1 MNYAKKEMVYDDVKN
16 LIFHYACKLS
26 ATNHNKF
33 EDAVSALT
41 LFLFELYENGK
52 CISKNYVATA
62 LKNQYIKVSK
72 SIQVVEYGEYELDEH
87 RRYKPYEIS
96 DYEIIDTNTDIKSA
110 YQFLTNE
117 QKQVISLYF
126 FIGYSIE
133 EIAKIKGVSRQSV
146 NQTKNSALKKMKL
159 VLQ

>member
-1 MNYAKKEMVYDDVKN
+1 MNYAKKEVVYDDVKN
-16 LIFHYACKLS
+16 LIFHYAYKVS
-26 ATNHNKF
+26 VTNHNKF

-52 CISKNYVATA
+52 CISKKYVATA

-72 SIQVVEYGEYELDEH
+72 QIQVIEYGEYELDEH

-96 DYEIIDTNTDIKSA
+96 EHEIIDANADIKA
-110 YQFLTNE
+110 ACQFLTEE
-117 QKQVISLYF
+117 QKQVISFYF
-126 FIGYSIE
+126 FLGYSIE
-133 EIAKIKGVSRQSV
+133 EIAKIKGVSRQAV
-146 NQTKNSALKKMKL
+146 NQAKNSALKKMKL